1 MDWYKL
7 ACDNRSKLEEA
18 VRRAIE
24 EDLND
29 IDADNSICYKIILC
43 LDGEVR
49 VKRMMDIGLYS
60 TPIDGIVVYE
70 YRHRFMC
77 DYAEDIGEMNESAEI
92 AATIMP
98 EEAGMVMRVLCDK
111 YGEPA
116 EGEFY
121 RNRFFDIFSQM
132 FPEQYRKYRHMMAK
146 PIIDSI
152 MAEEDIMCKIFKIFK
167 ICSEQ

>member
-1 MDWYKL
+1 MDWYRL
-7 ACDNRSKLEEA
+7 ALSNRTKLEEA

-29 IDADNSICYKIILC
+29 IEADESICYRIILC

-49 VKRMMDIGLYS
+49 VKRMIDIGLCS
-60 TPIDGIVVYE
+60 DPIDGIVVYE

-77 DYAEDIGEMNESAEI
+77 DYAEDIGEMNESAELV
-92 AATIMP
+92 ASIMP

-111 YGEPA
+111 YGETV

-132 FPEQYRKYRHMMAK
+132 FPEQYREYRHMMAK

-152 MAEEDIMCKIFKIFK
+152 ISEEEIMSKIFKT
-167 ICSEQ
+167 CRER

>member
-1 MDWYKL
+1 MDWYRL
-7 ACDNRSKLEEA
+7 ALSNRTKLEEA
-18 VRRAIE
+18 ICRAIE

-29 IDADNSICYKIILC
+29 TEADENICYRIILC

-49 VKRMMDIGLYS
+49 VKRMIDIGLCS
-60 TPIDGIVVYE
+60 DPIDGIVVYE

-77 DYAEDIGEMNESAEI
+77 DYAEDIGEMNESAEL
-92 AATIMP
+92 AASIMP

-111 YGEPA
+111 YGEPE

-132 FPEQYRKYRHMMAK
+132 FPEQYREYRHMMAK

-152 MAEEDIMCKIFKIFK
+152 ISEEEIMSEIFKT
-167 ICSEQ
+167 CRER